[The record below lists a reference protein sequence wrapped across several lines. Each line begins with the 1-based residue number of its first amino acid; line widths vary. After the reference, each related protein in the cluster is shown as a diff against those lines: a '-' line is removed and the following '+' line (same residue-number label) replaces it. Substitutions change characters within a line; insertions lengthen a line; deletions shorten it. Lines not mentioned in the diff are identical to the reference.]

1 LEILSMPDP
10 LPSDIVA
17 RLRSDSTAALAAS
30 LILAGSFPD
39 IVSWALRAFSR
50 RDEPK
55 ASAPADAG
63 SNSRRAPRPQPAVKS
78 DKALLAVMQAN
89 PGASLADLI
98 RLGRRPRTS
107 TVLSLKRLEE
117 AGLVEHPGKGV
128 KSRFRAAS
136 AESGPKVCSS
146 RDDGSSQRKMS
157 VNPALDKDPNS
168 IESQS
173 TMLLGHDTRYGRD
186 RSTNPPQDF
195 DRYWV
200 FCS

>member
-1 LEILSMPDP
+1 MPDP

-50 RDEPK
+50 RDDPK

-63 SNSRRAPRPQPAVKS
+63 SNGRRAPRPQPAVKS

-89 PGASLADLI
+89 PGARLADLI

-117 AGLVEHPGKGV
+117 AGLVEHPSKGV
-128 KSRFRAAS
+128 YAAVDQ
-136 AESGPKVCSS
+136 APPPAWFEPLSGSHVARHAADGRV
-146 RDDGSSQRKMS
+146 RDEM
-157 VNPALDKDPNS
+157 
-168 IESQS
+168 
-173 TMLLGHDTRYGRD
+173 TMA
-186 RSTNPPQDF
+186 
-195 DRYWV
+195 
-200 FCS
+200 